1 MLGTVLAFDIETV
14 PDVEGGRRLY
24 GLDGLSD
31 EDVARAMAHKRM
43 QERGT
48 DFMPLHLH
56 RAVAISVTLRH
67 QNQIKVWTLG
77 DPDES
82 EAQMIQRFYD
92 GIERYMPT
100 LVSWNGGGFDLPV
113 MHYRGLI
120 GAVNAGRYWDWGDD
134 DREFK
139 WNNYL
144 GRYHTR
150 HIDLMDVLA
159 MYQPRANA
167 PLEDIAVLMGLPG
180 KMGMHGS
187 KVWEAYLAGDI
198 VSIRNYCETDA
209 LNTYLVYLRFC
220 AMRGQLDAEGLAA
233 EEALVHEALQ
243 ASAAPHLLAFDE
255 AWSSARAEADI
266 SRED

>member
-31 EDVARAMAHKRM
+31 EDVGRAMMHKRM

-48 DFMPLHLH
+48 EFMPLHLH

-67 QNQIKVWTLG
+67 NDQIKVWTVGEPG
-77 DPDES
+77 DS
-82 EAQMIQRFYD
+82 EKDIIQRFYD
-92 GIERYMPT
+92 GIARFMPT

-113 MHYRGLI
+113 LHYRGL
-120 GAVNAGRYWDWGDD
+120 VNGITAERYWDWGDN
-134 DREFK
+134 DRDLK

-144 GRYHTR
+144 SRYHTR

-159 MYQPRANA
+159 MYQARANA
-167 PLEDIAVLMGLPG
+167 PLEDIAVLMGFPG

-187 KVWEAYLAGDI
+187 KVWGAWLAGEID
-198 VSIRNYCETDA
+198 SIRNYCETDA

-220 AMRGQLDAEGLAA
+220 AMRGLLDAEGLAA
-233 EEALVHEALQ
+233 EEQLVHDALQ
-243 ASAAPHLLAFDE
+243 ASEAEHLVAFDA
-255 AWSSARAEADI
+255 AWQAGSAGEVT
-266 SRED
+266 EN

>member
-31 EDVARAMAHKRM
+31 EDVARAMMHKRM
-43 QERGT
+43 QAKGT

-67 QNQIKVWTLG
+67 KDQIKVWTVG
-77 DPDES
+77 EADES
-82 EAQMIQRFYD
+82 EAQIIQRFYD
-92 GIERYMPT
+92 GIERYLPT

-113 MHYRGLI
+113 LHYRGLI
-120 GAVNAGRYWDWGDD
+120 GGVTAAQYWDWGDN
-134 DREFK
+134 DRDFK

-144 GRYHTR
+144 SRYHSR

-159 MYQPRANA
+159 MYQARANA
-167 PLEDIAVLMGLPG
+167 PLEEMAVLMGFPG

-187 KVWEAYLAGDI
+187 KVWQAYQAGEIEA
-198 VSIRNYCETDA
+198 IRNYCETDA
-209 LNTYLVYLRFC
+209 LNTYLLYLRFC
-220 AMRGQLDAEGLAA
+220 QMRGLLDQAGLAQ
-233 EEALVHEALQ
+233 EEQLVHEALQ
-243 ASAAPHLLAFDE
+243 ASGADHLLAFDE
-255 AWSSARAEADI
+255 AWRQGKSGAGGEG
-266 SRED
+266 